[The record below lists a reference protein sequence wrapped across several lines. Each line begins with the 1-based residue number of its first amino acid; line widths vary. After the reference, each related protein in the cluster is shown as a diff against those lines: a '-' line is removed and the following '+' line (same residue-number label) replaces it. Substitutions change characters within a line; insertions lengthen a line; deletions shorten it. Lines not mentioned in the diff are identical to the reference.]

1 MNCVVTAGP
10 TYEPLDAVR
19 RLTNFS
25 TGTLGSQL
33 ANFLAARGHQV
44 TLLLGEGATFTG
56 EQRAQQILRFTTTED
71 LAQKIAALAATPP
84 GAIFHTAAVSD
95 FRVTKLFRRTPVGLQ
110 VPIERG
116 KIPSRLGALVA
127 ELAPT
132 PKIISRL
139 RLLFPEALL
148 VGWKYE
154 VDGRRASV
162 LRLARNQMQ
171 RCQTDAC
178 VTNGRA
184 YGHGYGLVIR
194 EQKPQHCET
203 AGPLFEAL
211 AKLLEKAPLT
221 SGR

>member
-10 TYEPLDAVR
+10 SHEPLDAVR

-33 ANFLAARGHQV
+33 ANFLVARGHQV
-44 TLLLGEGATFTG
+44 TLLLGEGASYTS
-56 EQRAQQILRFTTTED
+56 EQRAQQLVRFTTTED
-71 LAQKIAALAATPP
+71 LSQKIAALTTAPP
-84 GAIFHTAAVSD
+84 DGLFHAAAVSD
-95 FRVTKLFRRTPVGLQ
+95 FRVTKLFRRTPGGQL
-110 VPIERG
+110 VPIEGG
-116 KIPSRLGALVA
+116 KIPTRFGTLVA

-154 VDGRRASV
+154 VDGRRAGV
-162 LRLARNQMQ
+162 LRLARNQMK

-178 VTNGRA
+178 VANGRA
-184 YGHGYGLVIR
+184 YGHGYGLVIGA
-194 EQKPQHCET
+194 EKPMHCEQNEN
-203 AGPLFEAL
+203 LFTGL
-211 AKLLEKAPLT
+211 AELVERRAT
-221 SGR
+221 HI

>member
-33 ANFLAARGHQV
+33 ANFLVTRGHQV
-44 TLLLGEGATFTG
+44 TLLLGEGATYAG
-56 EQRAQQILRFTTTED
+56 EQRAQHLVRFTTTED
-71 LAQKIAALAATPP
+71 LSQKIASLTAAPP

-95 FRVTKLFRRTPVGLQ
+95 FRIAKLFRRTPGGQLI
-110 VPIERG
+110 PIEG
-116 KIPSRLGALVA
+116 NKIPTRLGTLVA
-127 ELAPT
+127 ELSPT

-139 RLLFPEALL
+139 RLLFPDTLL

-162 LRLARNQMQ
+162 LRLARNQMK

-178 VTNGRA
+178 VANGRA
-184 YGHGYGLVIR
+184 YGHGYGLVIDA
-194 EQKPQHCET
+194 EKPMHCERNED
-203 AGPLFEAL
+203 LFLALTAL
-211 AKLLEKAPLT
+211 AERRTAHI
-221 SGR
+221 